1 MPAGDEPPATLRE
14 VLAHVRADGGMV
26 WPVLV
31 KASPHMMAKA
41 DPMDLSTLA
50 IIPASGPPL
59 TLPEELG
66 SSECLVLRPRRPS
79 RTQPMRLTIG
89 RARDCD
95 MVVPDASVSKLHATV
110 IVDTYEEKYSI
121 RDEGS
126 RNGTRVDGVLAK
138 AGKMVPIGTLARISF
153 GTATFIFAD
162 RATLKQLSRLA

>member
-1 MPAGDEPPATLRE
+1 
-14 VLAHVRADGGMV
+14 
-26 WPVLV
+26 
-31 KASPHMMAKA
+31 
-41 DPMDLSTLA
+41 
-50 IIPASGPPL
+50 
-59 TLPEELG
+59 
-66 SSECLVLRPRRPS
+66 
-79 RTQPMRLTIG
+79 
-89 RARDCD
+89 

-162 RATLKQLSRLA
+162 GATLKQLSRLA